1 MRLPCHSGAT
11 HKLVG
16 GRVLPALLCFC
27 RTEPEDQRETA
38 REPHLRSWAP
48 PPDPRGAVQAG
59 HRALRALGTGSV
71 GGRCAL
77 SPSERVEARVCA
89 SSGQRV
95 GSQLGSRGWE
105 EMPRGAG
112 PQPGARGDPAG
123 AAHAHVLLCEQM
135 AAIERNASSPGLH
148 RNLTEY

>member
-1 MRLPCHSGAT
+1 MCVFPVT
-11 HKLVG
+11 
-16 GRVLPALLCFC
+16 RVLLTSSWAGGFFLLCSVSAELNLKTNEKRRGSRTFVPGRPLLIPVEQC
-27 RTEPEDQRETA
+27 RQ
-38 REPHLRSWAP
+38 
-48 PPDPRGAVQAG
+48 
-59 HRALRALGTGSV
+59 GTGRCAHLAPV
-71 GGRCAL
+71 ACAL